1 MSAKGTTGRDA
12 PQKLMA
18 GSTLAL
24 WP

>member
-18 GSTLAL
+18 GSTLAI